1 MKTKKL
7 LSILL
12 ALMMMLSVVP
22 MYASAATQIA
32 LKATHVT
39 EWPTAEGEIYYGE
52 PLSKIKLIGG
62 EVQYNGTVV
71 PGHFEHVDPTVSAEE
86 AMDAYEADIKF
97 IPDDA
102 SSYKG
107 FTKLY
112 SKTTFK
118 VHKTTPILADETKPP
133 VATAIVEPGV
143 ALSSIAI
150 SDGAMINPYDNSE
163 SSVKKVTWK
172 WSAPE
177 TIVYESGYYEA
188 KFVASTVKYVTVKQN
203 IYVEV
208 NAPISIPTIAE
219 YPTIPELTYNP
230 DVTWADIELTG
241 GKAVIKGTETEVE
254 GTFAIKE
261 TRLNVAPNPNFTE
274 IEVVF
279 TPADPEAA
287 LPYEFT
293 IPVKVNPAHI
303 SFVDGEGNAVV
314 EGFEFEVE
322 PGTKMGDVR
331 ALLNAVLRIPA
342 NSVTSVEDSNSYA
355 QNGRTYKLTVLYDE
369 NSNYTGKELYFT
381 VKFKNVELTPTFGP
395 GYLKSSIRCGD
406 YSPKGTFTVSLN
418 GKEIAVV
425 KANEEFTYTVE
436 NSGDHIFSAKYNPA
450 ENDYFIINDFET
462 TVNVKLKRLLTCV
475 NTVSDGNN
483 TYYPG
488 DKVEISAN
496 LTAENFAG
504 WKVTDK
510 AGNEVTVEGVDNTN
524 RIITIT
530 MPDYDITVEA
540 LEKNAT
546 SSGSGGLGDI
556 DLGDLSEGDS
566 EWAIINII
574 RNIIAMFKSFL
585 QQLIETFQSI
595 GG

>member
-1 MKTKKL
+1 
-7 LSILL
+7 
-12 ALMMMLSVVP
+12 MMLSVVP
-22 MYASAATQIA
+22 MYASAAEALSASNVTQ
-32 LKATHVT
+32 
-39 EWPTAEGEIYYGE
+39 WPTISYKNADGKMYFGQSEADA
-52 PLSKIKLIGG
+52 LILNDD
-62 EVQYNGTVV
+62 ETVTDANGNVV
-71 PGHFEHVDPTVSAEE
+71 AGHFEFINSTTIPTSKGTKR
-86 AMDAYEADIKF
+86 ADVKF
-97 IPDDA
+97 VPDDENTY
-102 SSYKG
+102 SG
-107 FTKLY
+107 FEAKRNRYVTY
-112 SKTTFK
+112 TVT
-118 VHKTTPILADETKPP
+118 ETKPVFVDEINDP
-133 VATAIVEPGV
+133 VVASEVEHG
-143 ALSSIAI
+143 ALLSTSIL
-150 SDGAMINPYDNSE
+150 SGGAMKNPYNPEEPNILSAE
-163 SSVKKVTWK
+163 WIWSPSVNEPSTTVIT
-172 WSAPE
+172 S
-177 TIVYESGYYEA
+177 SGYYTA
-188 KFVASTVKYVTVKQN
+188 QFAVANYSLVTAQVYVKVKSN
-203 IYVEV
+203 IPET
-208 NAPISIPTIAE
+208 TITE
-219 YPTIPELTYNP
+219 YPIIPELTYNP

-241 GKAVIKGTETEVE
+241 GKAVIKGTETEVA
-254 GTFAIKE
+254 GTFAIKD
-261 TRLNVAPNPNFTE
+261 TRLAATPNPNFTE

-331 ALLNAVLRIPA
+331 ALLNAVLRVPA
-342 NSVTSVEDSNSYA
+342 NSIIQVEDSNSYA

-369 NSNYTGKELYFT
+369 NVNYTGKELYFT
-381 VKFKNVELTPTFGP
+381 VKFKNVELTPTFAP

-406 YSPKGTFTVSLN
+406 YRPAGTFTVSLD
-418 GKEIAVV
+418 GKEIAEV

-450 ENDYFIINDFET
+450 ENDYFIIADFES
-462 TVNVKLKRLLTCV
+462 TVNVKFQRLLTCV

-510 AGNEVTVEGVDNTN
+510 AGNEVTVEGVDNTK

-530 MPDYDITVEA
+530 MPDYDIHVEA
-540 LEKNAT
+540 LNKNA
-546 SSGSGGLGDI
+546 SSEGTGGIDDIFGGLDM
-556 DLGDLSEGDS
+556 DELTQGDS

-574 RNIIAMFKSFL
+574 RNIIAKFKSFL